1 MGRPSD
7 ARERLI
13 LAARDVIYSHSYEA
27 ATVDE
32 LCAASRVS
40 KSSFYHFFSS
50 KEDLLFAALE
60 SQWQRYKEKLLKPA
74 FANHLPPHEQLAL
87 FSRLVVEMQEKQK
100 ETEGHMRGCPLGN
113 LTLEM
118 STQNEVIRK
127 KVNRFFREWLSYM
140 EIMLCRAKQ
149 RGLVSSNLDT
159 SAAAVALLAYFE
171 GLILVAKG
179 RNDPSL
185 IKALG
190 PGCLALIHYQV
201 ERIQRA

>member
-7 ARERLI
+7 AKERLI
-13 LAARDVIYSHSYEA
+13 LAARDVIYAHSYEA

-32 LCAASRVS
+32 LCAATGVS

-50 KEDLLFAALE
+50 KEDLLLTALE
-60 SQWQRYKEKLLKPA
+60 SQWRRYKEKLLKPA
-74 FANHLPPHEQLAL
+74 FSNHLAPHEQLAL
-87 FSRLVVEMQEKQK
+87 FSRLVVEMQESQK

-127 KVNRFFREWLSYM
+127 RINHFFREWLSYL
-140 EIMLCRAKQ
+140 EKMLRRAKEQ
-149 RGLVSSNLDT
+149 GLVPSSLDT
-159 SAAAVALLAYFE
+159 SAAAEALLAYFE
-171 GLILVAKG
+171 GVVLIAKG

-185 IKALG
+185 IKTMG
-190 PGCLALIHYQV
+190 PASLALIHYRV
-201 ERIQRA
+201 GRGNRA